1 MINDG
6 QAKQFLKLM
15 HPRLCNSR
23 YMLQNISPAKADT
36 YFEQGKLTDWRTP
49 LGPIGLPPP
58 DKNWVQFLLMPT
70 VVGAFSVILKSLW
83 TFVSSSRD
91 YMDEMS

>member
-36 YFEQGKLTDWRTP
+36 YFEQGKLTD
-49 LGPIGLPPP
+49 
-58 DKNWVQFLLMPT
+58 
-70 VVGAFSVILKSLW
+70 
-83 TFVSSSRD
+83 
-91 YMDEMS
+91 